1 MMFKMELH
9 PEVIK
14 FLERTGTVWRDGNG
28 EESFVVNNSWYKKTN
43 EPGVYTVQFL
53 EQTKPE

>member
-1 MMFKMELH
+1 MELH